1 MLMFVY
7 NLLFGC
13 FKFLF
18 VCFDLYCYWE
28 IYVIEGP
35 ESHIFVYPFLFVCFI
50 CIVLCEICVIEG
62 PKSHRFICIDESVWF
77 GVTSKFVWYKI
88 LNYTNLD
95 GQKKPCDFWGQIT
108 RVTGTFKNIWSNRK
122 RKSKLDSNGLS
133 NVGRVLPP
141 LEIDWI
147 PLNGRFKWWLWQP
160 SRLCFHFF
168 IFDAN
173 NMNTYNI

>member
-95 GQKKPCDFWGQIT
+95 GQKNRVISGVKSHVWQEPLKIYGQIE
-108 RVTGTFKNIWSNRK
+108 KENQN
-122 RKSKLDSNGLS
+122 
-133 NVGRVLPP
+133 
-141 LEIDWI
+141 
-147 PLNGRFKWWLWQP
+147 
-160 SRLCFHFF
+160 
-168 IFDAN
+168 
-173 NMNTYNI
+173 